1 MIGLYPRTGK
11 EMPMNQT
18 RHRRLKGEQGS
29 LFHPPRQTPPWST
42 LPLELRT
49 EVTKLVARM
58 LSTHRLRHAVLEEEV
73 SSE

>member
-1 MIGLYPRTGK
+1 
-11 EMPMNQT
+11 MNQN
-18 RHRRLKGEQGS
+18 RRGRLKGEQGS

-58 LSTHRLRHAVLEEEV
+58 LSAHRLRHAVPKEEV
-73 SSE
+73 PGE